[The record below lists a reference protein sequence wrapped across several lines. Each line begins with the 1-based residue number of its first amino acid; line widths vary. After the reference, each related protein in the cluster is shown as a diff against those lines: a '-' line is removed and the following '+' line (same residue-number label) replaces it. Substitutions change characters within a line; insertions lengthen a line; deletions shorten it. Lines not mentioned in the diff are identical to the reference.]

1 MNENFQ
7 KSIDNDHDHHRFQ
20 NESGFVIRFDRFISS
35 IFVYLHKSF
44 NDNNNNNNDK
54 GKKDYS
60 KADWKKNFKQ
70 LINQLINDDD
80 DYY

>member
-1 MNENFQ
+1 MTATTTIKE
-7 KSIDNDHDHHRFQ
+7 
-20 NESGFVIRFDRFISS
+20 
-35 IFVYLHKSF
+35 
-44 NDNNNNNNDK
+44 
-54 GKKDYS
+54 KKDYS